1 MQNMPVVLALSQ
13 SADPQRQL
21 SSFAD
26 LPSVMLHGAG
36 GREHVLDT
44 VVQTR
49 PVPCPSPFILVHAL
63 FPQMQGAALL
73 EADPSVFV
81 QAEAVTPEA

>member
-1 MQNMPVVLALSQ
+1 MKNMPVVLALSQ

-73 EADPSVFV
+73 GADPSVFV